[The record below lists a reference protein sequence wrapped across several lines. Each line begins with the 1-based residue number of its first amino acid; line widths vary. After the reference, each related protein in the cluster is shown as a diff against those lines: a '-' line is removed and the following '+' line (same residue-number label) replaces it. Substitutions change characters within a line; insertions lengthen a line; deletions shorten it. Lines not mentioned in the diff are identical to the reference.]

1 MFQKLWLFPHL
12 TSQGN
17 GMILWDGSRV
27 PKQGIISAI
36 LSRKIASRNLFN
48 IKRKIGNSHFSF
60 KSILKDFFFFLMLLP
75 FSRVDL

>member
-1 MFQKLWLFPHL
+1 
-12 TSQGN
+12 
-17 GMILWDGSRV
+17 MILWDGSRV

-60 KSILKDFFFFLMLLP
+60 KSILKDFFFFFNVATFFTGRSLIYLL
-75 FSRVDL
+75 FKFHTDLCYRND